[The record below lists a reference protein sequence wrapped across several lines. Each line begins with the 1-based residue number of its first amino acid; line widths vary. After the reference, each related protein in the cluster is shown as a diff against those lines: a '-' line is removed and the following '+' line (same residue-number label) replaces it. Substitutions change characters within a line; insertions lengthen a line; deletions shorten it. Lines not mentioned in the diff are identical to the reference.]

1 MDWASLNWVD
11 WVFIAVL
18 LYGAGMGVFRGLSH
32 ELAALISIVVA
43 VFVTRLFYLPI
54 ADTLCGW
61 WGWNPEITRLLAV
74 VFLMLLSLLGMRL
87 LRIALGAMMTFAF
100 KGMVERLG
108 GLVTGMVRQGA
119 VFLIILLAAYFVPSP
134 WLQRSVSESRTGEW
148 VLPHLVDGYNK
159 MAEKAA
165 LISADVP
172 VGVEL
177 PQYVMPPPIDSASE
191 EGYVYPP
198 LENQE

>member
-1 MDWASLNWVD
+1 MDWSSLNWVD

-18 LYGAGMGVFRGLSH
+18 LYGAGMGVLRGLSH

-43 VFVTRLFYLPI
+43 VLVTRLFYLPI
-54 ADTLCGW
+54 SDTICGW

-74 VFLMLLSLLGMRL
+74 VALMLLSLLGMRL

-100 KGMVERLG
+100 KGLTERLG

-119 VFLIILLAAYFVPSP
+119 VFLVILLAAYFVPSP
-134 WLQRSVSESRTGEW
+134 WLQRAVNDSRTGEI
-148 VLPHLVDGYNK
+148 VLPFLVKGYNK
-159 MAEKAA
+159 MAEKAS
-165 LISADVP
+165 LISAEVP
-172 VGVEL
+172 VGVEV
-177 PQYVMPPPIDSASE
+177 PQFVMPPPIDAASE
-191 EGYVYPP
+191 DGYAYPP

>member
-32 ELAALISIVVA
+32 ELAALIGIVVA
-43 VFVTRLFYLPI
+43 VLVTRLFYLSI

-74 VFLMLLSLLGMRL
+74 ILLMVASLFGMRL

-100 KGMVERLG
+100 KGLVERLG

-119 VFLIILLAAYFVPSP
+119 VFLVILLAAYFVPSP
-134 WLQRSVSESRTGEW
+134 WLQRAVSDSKTGEI
-148 VLPHLVDGYNK
+148 VLPHLVEGYNK

-165 LISADVP
+165 LIPAEVP

-177 PQYVMPPPIDSASE
+177 QQFVMPPPIDSASE
-191 EGYVYPP
+191 EGYAYPP

>member
-1 MDWASLNWVD
+1 MDWTSLNWVD

-18 LYGAGMGVFRGLSH
+18 LYGAGMGIFRGLSH

-43 VFVTRLFYLPI
+43 VLVTRLFYLSI

-148 VLPHLVDGYNK
+148 VLPHLVEGYNK

-177 PQYVMPPPIDSASE
+177 PQYVMPPPIDAASE
-191 EGYVYPP
+191 EGYAYPP